1 MTRRAPQRS
10 TSQPIA
16 GQDSAARAACI
27 VRAEENIA
35 RPTPSS
41 AVIGFRKTPKAKT
54 LIAPPPTIKPQ
65 TVANTIHQRF
75 AKMPRIDRPSLY
87 SAALAPRRWPVRREP
102 KGECAGL
109 VPKWPA
115 LLRHSLF
122 APGGGEGRLRVLMA
136 RQRGDDRG

>member
-27 VRAEENIA
+27 VSAEENIA

-41 AVIGFRKTPKAKT
+41 AVIGFRNTPNAKT

-75 AKMPRIDRPSLY
+75 AKMPRISGPPLTVIPPATRLVVDS
-87 SAALAPRRWPVRREP
+87 SHAAGERKAPLPHR
-102 KGECAGL
+102 
-109 VPKWPA
+109 
-115 LLRHSLF
+115 
-122 APGGGEGRLRVLMA
+122 GEGGPSPSGLGRVRA
-136 RQRGDDRG
+136 SAI